1 MAIDTW
7 IIVTLNPAA
16 GKIPDNVDH
25 KNSCSGASADGGN
38 LTLAYD
44 SAVITTQSKA
54 KSCLN
59 AALQQ
64 LASKLPL

>member
-16 GKIPDNVDH
+16 AKIPDNVDH
-25 KNSCSGASADGGN
+25 KNKTSGATADGGS

-44 SAVITTQSKA
+44 SAVITTQSLA
-54 KSCLN
+54 KSCV
-59 AALQQ
+59 ASALTQ